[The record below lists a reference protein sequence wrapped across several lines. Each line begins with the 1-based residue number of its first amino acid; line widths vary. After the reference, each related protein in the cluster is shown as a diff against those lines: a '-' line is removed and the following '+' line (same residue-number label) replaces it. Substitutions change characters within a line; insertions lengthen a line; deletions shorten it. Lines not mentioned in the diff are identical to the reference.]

1 MKNYVKGLKSGIPI
15 ALGYL
20 SVSFSFGI
28 MAVSSGLF
36 WWQAILISMTNLTS
50 AGQLGGLAVML
61 TPGQY
66 LQMFVSQLTINIRYS
81 FMSLSLSQKTDSKF
95 SGIKR
100 WLAGFF
106 ITDEIYAV
114 AVAEENLTTRF
125 FAGLSTLPYFG
136 WALGT
141 ALGALL
147 GQILPDR
154 VMSALGVALYAMF
167 VAIVIPEAKK
177 AKPVMFVAI
186 IAMILSLVFYY
197 VPFVNQ
203 VPGAFAIC
211 ICAIIAAVL
220 GAIFFP
226 IKEEKVENRG

>member
-28 MAVSSGLF
+28 LAVSSGLY

-81 FMSLSLSQKTDSKF
+81 FMSLSLSQKTDSRF
-95 SGIKR
+95 AGFKR

-114 AVAEENLTTRF
+114 AVAEDNLSTSF
-125 FAGLSTLPYFG
+125 FAGLSTLPYLG

-167 VAIVIPEAKK
+167 VAIIIPEAKK

-186 IAMILSLVFYY
+186 IAMVLSLIFYY
-197 VPFVNQ
+197 VPIVNK
-203 VPGAFAIC
+203 VPSAFAIC
-211 ICAIIAAVL
+211 ICAIIAAVV
-220 GAIFFP
+220 GALLFP
-226 IKEEKVENRG
+226 IKEANSERD